1 MAKQSKKQK
10 QNSKYPERCHKCQFY
25 DVQKDKCT
33 NDSDKCTDKS
43 DKCKTDYSLCDNFL
57 IKEKLVMY

>member
-10 QNSKYPERCHKCQFY
+10 HNNKYPERCHKCQFY

-33 NDSDKCTDKS
+33 NDSDKC
-43 DKCKTDYSLCDNFL
+43 KTDYSLCDNFL
-57 IKEKLVMY
+57 INEKLVMY

>member
-1 MAKQSKKQK
+1 MAKQNKKQK

-33 NDSDKCTDKS
+33 DKS

-57 IKEKLVMY
+57 INEKLVMY

>member
-1 MAKQSKKQK
+1 MTKQSKKQK

-33 NDSDKCTDKS
+33 NDSDKC
-43 DKCKTDYSLCDNFL
+43 KTDYSLCDNFL
-57 IKEKLVMY
+57 INEKLVMY

>member
-25 DVQKDKCT
+25 DVQKDKC
-33 NDSDKCTDKS
+33 
-43 DKCKTDYSLCDNFL
+43 KTDYSLCDNFL
-57 IKEKLVMY
+57 INEKLVMY

>member
-1 MAKQSKKQK
+1 MAKQKKKQK

-33 NDSDKCTDKS
+33 NDSDKY
-43 DKCKTDYSLCDNFL
+43 KTDYSLCDNFL
-57 IKEKLVMY
+57 INEKLVMY